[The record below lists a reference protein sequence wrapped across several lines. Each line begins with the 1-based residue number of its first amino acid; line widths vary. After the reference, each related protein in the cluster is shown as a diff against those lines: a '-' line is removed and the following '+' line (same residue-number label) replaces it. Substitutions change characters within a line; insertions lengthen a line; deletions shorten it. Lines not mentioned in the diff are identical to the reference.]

1 MTKRLCKSTKNKMLF
16 GVCGGIAEYFKFDAT
31 IVRIVFAAVALIP
44 WLRGFGFL
52 AYIICA
58 IVMPKPDF
66 SEDHSD
72 EDINNMKSANMDNE
86 ESSGNS
92 SKSKSSKEEKDNKS
106 EGRSDKDFNSYF

>member
-31 IVRIVFAAVALIP
+31 VVRIVFAAVALIP
-44 WLRGFGFL
+44 WFRGIGFL

-66 SEDHSD
+66 SDEHSD
-72 EDINNMKSANMDNE
+72 EDIENMKSANMDNE
-86 ESSGNS
+86 DTSDSSAN
-92 SKSKSSKEEKDNKS
+92 SKSSEEKKNKS